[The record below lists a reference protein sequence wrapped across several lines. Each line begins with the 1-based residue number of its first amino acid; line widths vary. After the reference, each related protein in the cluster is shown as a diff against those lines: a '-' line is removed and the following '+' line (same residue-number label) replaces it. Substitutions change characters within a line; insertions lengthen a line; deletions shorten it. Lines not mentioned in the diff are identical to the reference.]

1 MHVHVAGRQAKPNEA
16 AVRILRVSLFLTLL
30 YIIATAVAGVRG
42 NSLALI
48 SEAGH
53 NVSDFL
59 ALLLSLCAVYL
70 QMRPASSTKT
80 FGYQRAG
87 VLAAFVNAIFLVLL
101 SVYIFYEAALRLLKP
116 VPVHSGL
123 MMITAGAGVLMN
135 GIITL
140 LLYRSNR
147 DVNLHSAFLHM
158 LGDTLSTSA
167 VIVGGWGIMLT
178 GRYWIDPAL
187 SFGIGV
193 LILVSSMGI
202 IRETLHILLE
212 GTPRGLKLERVTEAI
227 LGIEGVLDVHDL
239 HIWSLGSETHSLS
252 CHIRIA
258 DIPVSASERILNEV
272 NQRLHDSFHIH
283 HTTIQFENVVC
294 EVAHGCVIP
303 VSEPHAADHRHTH

>member
-1 MHVHVAGRQAKPNEA
+1 MHAHIAGSPAKPNEA
-16 AVRILRVSLFLTLL
+16 VVRILRLSLFLTFL
-30 YIIATAVAGVRG
+30 YIVATAVAGVRG

-59 ALLLSLCAVYL
+59 ALLLSLFAVYL
-70 QMRPASSTKT
+70 QTRPATSTKT

-87 VLAAFVNAIFLVLL
+87 VLAAFVNALFLVLL
-101 SVYIFYEAALRLLKP
+101 SFYIFYEAGSRLLKP
-116 VPVHSGL
+116 VPVHSRL
-123 MMITAGAGVLMN
+123 MMITAAAGVVMN
-135 GIITL
+135 GIIAF
-140 LLYRSNR
+140 LLYRGKR
-147 DVNLHSAFLHM
+147 DVNLRSAFLHM
-158 LGDTLSTSA
+158 LGDTVSTSA
-167 VIVGGWGIMLT
+167 VIVGGWAIALT

-193 LILVSSMGI
+193 LILFAATGI
-202 IRETLHILLE
+202 IREALHILLE
-212 GTPRGLKLERVTEAI
+212 GTPRGMKLERVTEAI
-227 LGIEGVLDVHDL
+227 RAIEGVLDVHDL

-258 DIPVSASERILNEV
+258 DIPLSASERILHEV
-272 NQRLHDSFHIH
+272 NQRLRDSFHIY

-303 VSEPHAADHRHTH
+303 VSEPHSAEHRHTH